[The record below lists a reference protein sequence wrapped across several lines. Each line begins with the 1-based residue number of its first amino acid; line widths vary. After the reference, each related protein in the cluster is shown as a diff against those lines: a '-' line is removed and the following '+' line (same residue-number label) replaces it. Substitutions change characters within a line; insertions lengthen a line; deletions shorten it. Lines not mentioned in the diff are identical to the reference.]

1 MPHSSLHVCNIANM
15 AYGYAKMLNASGEA
29 ARVLCHDIKHV
40 MSQPEWDDLE
50 LDPADFPDENNF
62 FDNKSVHLRGYS
74 RPEWFAQGT
83 VSTAEQIVIALSGGS
98 QGTNWWTKTVSGACS
113 LGAEACSHLPSPLKA
128 KLKRFLQVNH
138 YPAVTTEAS
147 THQLRIASERLINE
161 NMERVHSLLC
171 SDATIQIEQIE
182 VSSYAPYARF
192 LDQYVKPQ
200 DVLFSYASA
209 PISAML
215 LGKNPYV
222 AVELGTIRDLP
233 FEPNLWGQMIKV
245 GFQLANHV
253 IITNPD
259 NINAASRLGLES
271 YTFCPHPVDEDVF
284 QPVDGDSAL
293 RHELLLKYKADAL
306 FLAPARQN
314 WPLKGNNIMIE
325 GFAKAVGKGLNAHLL
340 IPSWGPDISKGQNL
354 ARRLGVADRIHWL
367 APLSERGLVKYYQAV
382 DAVLDQFILGVFGLI
397 TPKAMSCGRPVLCA
411 YDDAINSWCFPV
423 RPPLLAGRNADDISD
438 HLLQF
443 VRNPEAM
450 KRLGEAARK
459 WILEHHSSS
468 SCVAAMNSAAEAAKE
483 HFFRTS
489 NTATVR
495 AAASV

>member
-1 MPHSSLHVCNIANM
+1 MPNSSLHVCNIANM
-15 AYGYAKMLNASGEA
+15 AYGYAKMLNASGGA

-62 FDNKSVHLRGYS
+62 FDNKSIHLRGYS
-74 RPEWFAQGT
+74 RPDWFAQGA
-83 VSTAEQIVIALSGGS
+83 VSAAERIVIALNGGS
-98 QGTNWWTKTVSGACS
+98 PRTNWWTKVVSGACN
-113 LGAEACSHLPSPLKA
+113 LGAEASSHLPSPLKA
-128 KLKRFLQVNH
+128 KLKHFLQVNR
-138 YPAVTTEAS
+138 YSAATAEAT
-147 THQLRIASERLINE
+147 THQHRIASEQAIHKNIE
-161 NMERVHSLLC
+161 KVHSLLC
-171 SDATIQIEQIE
+171 RDATIQIEQIE

-233 FEPNLWGQMIKV
+233 FEPNLWGQMIRV
-245 GFQLANHV
+245 GFQFANHV

-259 NINAASRLGLES
+259 NMSAASRLGLKRH
-271 YTFCPHPVDEDVF
+271 TFCPHPVNENVF
-284 QPVDGDSAL
+284 RPVEGESAL
-293 RHELLLKYKADAL
+293 RRELLLKYKADAL

-314 WPLKGNNIMIE
+314 WSLKGNNIMIE

-340 IPSWGPDISKGQNL
+340 IPSWGPDISKGQAL
-354 ARRLGVADRIHWL
+354 ARSLGVADRIHWL
-367 APLSERGLVKYYQAV
+367 APMSERGLVKYYQAV

-423 RPPLLAGRNADDISD
+423 RPPLLASRNADEIAD

-450 KRLGEAARK
+450 KQLGEAARQ
-459 WILEHHSSS
+459 WILAHHSTS

-483 HFFRTS
+483 HFFRNS
-489 NTATVR
+489 NTITAR
-495 AAASV
+495 AAAST